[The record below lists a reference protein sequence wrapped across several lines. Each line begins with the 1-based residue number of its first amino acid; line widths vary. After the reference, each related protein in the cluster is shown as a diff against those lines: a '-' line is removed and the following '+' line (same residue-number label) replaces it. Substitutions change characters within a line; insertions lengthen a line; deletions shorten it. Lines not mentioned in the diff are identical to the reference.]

1 MKSPFSY
8 FTVLLLACLAS
19 IHAADTPAQPAA
31 TIPTTTPAAKQE
43 PFEFDKQDSAAHLAY
58 FLQNRK
64 SAAADPYRPL
74 YHFSP
79 PGFGL
84 HDTAGLCKWQ
94 GKYHLFYLYSPPGL
108 QWSRGHAVSDD
119 LVHWSD
125 LPMLPT
131 PIRGGTGQAWADNDR
146 VLLTIGE
153 GKLFTASDPLLE
165 KWTEH
170 PVKFPGADNYIWREN
185 DHYYITKSA
194 GGPNTALEILRSK
207 DLTKWDSM
215 GNYLD
220 DGYFTEPGTDGSC
233 NNVLSLGGGQNL
245 ILFFS
250 HNQGPKYYI
259 GKSDLESGRFSIQHH
274 GRMNYGP
281 VMRGGLH
288 APTGFVDTDGRC
300 IGLWNIMEGTI
311 KDNMLGHKDEMVSLP
326 RVLAANKE
334 VTADEGWNIRPINP
348 LTIEPAEELK
358 KLRFNPV
365 KLENVAIPANGQH
378 TLAGVQGQAME
389 LEAVIDPKS
398 AREVGLRILQSPNG
412 EEQTTISLSMH
423 GYAWPWHSNKRE
435 LMIDVSQASLSP
447 DVASRTPEIGPLY
460 LKDGEPLHLRVF
472 IDRSVIEVF
481 ANGRQCLTL
490 RAYPTRPDSTGVSI
504 FARGSA
510 ANLVSLTAWQMKSIW
525 PELKDKEGR

>member
-31 TIPTTTPAAKQE
+31 TNQAATPAAKQE
-43 PFEFDKQDSAAHLAY
+43 PFEFDKQDAAAHLAY

-326 RVLAANKE
+326 MKAGISDPSTRS
-334 VTADEGWNIRPINP
+334 RSNP
-348 LTIEPAEELK
+348 
-358 KLRFNPV
+358 
-365 KLENVAIPANGQH
+365 
-378 TLAGVQGQAME
+378 
-389 LEAVIDPKS
+389 PKS
-398 AREVGLRILQSPNG
+398 
-412 EEQTTISLSMH
+412 
-423 GYAWPWHSNKRE
+423 
-435 LMIDVSQASLSP
+435 
-447 DVASRTPEIGPLY
+447 
-460 LKDGEPLHLRVF
+460 
-472 IDRSVIEVF
+472 
-481 ANGRQCLTL
+481 
-490 RAYPTRPDSTGVSI
+490 
-504 FARGSA
+504 
-510 ANLVSLTAWQMKSIW
+510 
-525 PELKDKEGR
+525 